1 METEEFTTEQL
12 EVEYLHNVDDVGSEN
27 TREKMKAELGR
38 SRSLNHS
45 DKENFKKNICQRE
58 DCIGQSL
65 FSESKRER
73 RFPRCLFVVIIAAI
87 TFPHDYF
94 MTFVSVCSQ
103 PS

>member
-45 DKENFKKNICQRE
+45 DKENKKKH
-58 DCIGQSL
+58 L
-65 FSESKRER
+65 SKRGLHRSVTFQRIKER
-73 RFPRCLFVVIIAAI
+73 TTVSPLPLCRHNRCHHI
-87 TFPHDYF
+87 
-94 MTFVSVCSQ
+94 SS
-103 PS
+103 